1 VTKKEIKVCLCL
13 ILLLLCILASFDYAQ
28 AQWVP
33 AQKLPR
39 EQPPGGSAGGPGTAP
54 TPALNWR
61 EVQFPDGSG
70 SIRLPDGWK
79 ITFAEKGMVSAM
91 GPHGVVERGVWI
103 QAKTRAS
110 DAQQNA
116 QYAMHGLP
124 PLRWPGLL
132 ADPTDPVSALQ

>member
-1 VTKKEIKVCLCL
+1 MTKKEIKGCLCL
-13 ILLLLCILASFDYAQ
+13 ILLLLSILASFAYAQ

-33 AQKLPR
+33 AQNPPR
-39 EQPPGGSAGGPGTAP
+39 EHLPGSPAREPGTAP
-54 TPALNWR
+54 PPALNWR
-61 EVQFPDGSG
+61 EVDFSDGSG